1 MEMALLLV
9 AGDRIIRRVEVRHED
24 ASEVPK
30 RLFEE
35 GSFPGRMIEVNDD
48 IGIRKRPDVSDG
60 PTPDTDLRLIGM
72 DKHPQ
77 PQQLQHLISSL
88 LMDFCQTPLGFC
100 SELVSKGVTED
111 VIDATSDVVEGLP
124 ECDVLV

>member
-1 MEMALLLV
+1 
-9 AGDRIIRRVEVRHED
+9 
-24 ASEVPK
+24 
-30 RLFEE
+30 
-35 GSFPGRMIEVNDD
+35 MIEVHYD
-48 IGIRKRPDVSDG
+48 IGIRKRPDVTDC

-72 DKHPQ
+72 DELPQ

-111 VIDATSDVVEGLP
+111 IIDATSDVVEGLP
-124 ECDVLV
+124 ECDVLVDRPACQGVPGDLIRWVRV